1 MVASRVER
9 ITFEKFI
16 ENVDPG
22 LDIQL
27 RELAGSVDIMNS
39 GIDKE
44 SILLYC
50 QQIKVLSFPIPHLV
64 MEFFCCCEVSPLMI
78 YPCILALLQAFATV
92 QFGS

>member
-27 RELAGSVDIMNS
+27 RELAGSIDIMNS

-50 QQIKVLSFPIPHLV
+50 Q
-64 MEFFCCCEVSPLMI
+64 
-78 YPCILALLQAFATV
+78 
-92 QFGS
+92 